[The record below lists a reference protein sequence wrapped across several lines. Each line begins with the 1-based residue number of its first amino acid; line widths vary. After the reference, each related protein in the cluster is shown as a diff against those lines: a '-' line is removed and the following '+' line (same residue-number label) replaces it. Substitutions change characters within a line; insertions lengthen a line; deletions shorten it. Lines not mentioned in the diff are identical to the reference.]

1 MSLEPTTFLLGL
13 QTLNLLAVLCW
24 VTGQVWMWRV
34 QVAGA
39 VNRRPLRVAT
49 SLAATLA
56 LFSGAGLIAL

>member
-1 MSLEPTTFLLGL
+1 MRLEPTPLLLGL

-24 VTGQVWMWRV
+24 VTGQAWMWRV

-39 VNRRPLRVAT
+39 ANRQALRVAT

-56 LFSGAGLIAL
+56 LFSGAGLLAL

>member
-1 MSLEPTTFLLGL
+1 MSLEPTALLLGL

-34 QVAGA
+34 QLAGS
-39 VNRRPLRVAT
+39 VNRHPLRVAT

-56 LFSGAGLIAL
+56 LFSGAGLLAL